1 MLAQAL
7 GLSPKP
13 VTKRNEKKKKE
24 KKKFF
29 HFRKN
34 LKHDEEKEMQR
45 EKQNLK
51 RHQLSSPLYNTFGS
65 LI

>member
-7 GLSPKP
+7 RLSPKP
-13 VTKRNEKKKKE
+13 VTKRNEKKKKL
-24 KKKFF
+24 F
-29 HFRKN
+29 HFRKS

-51 RHQLSSPLYNTFGS
+51 RHQLLSPLYNTFGS

>member
-24 KKKFF
+24 KEKVISLQKE
-29 HFRKN
+29 
-34 LKHDEEKEMQR
+34 LKA
-45 EKQNLK
+45 
-51 RHQLSSPLYNTFGS
+51 
-65 LI
+65 